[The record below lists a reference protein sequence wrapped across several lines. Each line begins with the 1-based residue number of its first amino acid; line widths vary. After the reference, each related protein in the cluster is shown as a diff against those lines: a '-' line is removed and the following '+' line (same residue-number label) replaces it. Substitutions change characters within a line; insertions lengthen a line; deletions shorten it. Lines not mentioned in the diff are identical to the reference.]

1 MGVDTRSFT
10 FKSRHY
16 DTTKRITGR
25 ALQKRRLSVWTK
37 DPCCAVCR
45 RLTAFPR
52 GFELDHVVPLFKDGE
67 DTEANCQVLC
77 NGVNGCH
84 EKKTAADLGYRHKQT
99 IGADGYPVE

>member
-1 MGVDTRSFT
+1 MAVDTRSFT
-10 FKSRHY
+10 TKARRY
-16 DTTKRITGR
+16 DTSKRMSGR

-37 DPCCAVCR
+37 DPCCAMCR
-45 RLTAFPR
+45 RLTAFPS
-52 GFELDHVVPLFKDGE
+52 GFELDHKVPLFKDGE

>member
-1 MGVDTRSFT
+1 MSAQP
-10 FKSRHY
+10 KRHRRH
-16 DTTKRITGR
+16 DSSPRITGR

-37 DPCCAVCR
+37 DPTCALCG
-45 RLTAFPR
+45 RLTDYPS
-52 GFELDHVVPLFKDGE
+52 GFELDHRIPLFKDGE

-99 IGADGYPVE
+99 IGLDGYPINA